1 MAVLF
6 CGRCIQMVADRCRYS
21 SIVGLCIYMLLL
33 WNMFRGLSGKQHTW
47 SSCSFLPNLIVS
59 LLYQIFPSYMP
70 TILANNPKI
79 SIRVSSLNLVCI
91 VELFTSFL
99 PCWHNITL
107 YAAGWTL
114 SLPAIKENGGYNAT
128 NLASSRM

>member
-59 LLYQIFPSYMP
+59 LLYRIFPSSLKLHAHYLSQQSKDFHQGFQFESCMHSRTFYLILTLLAQYYLVRSWLD
-70 TILANNPKI
+70 TI
-79 SIRVSSLNLVCI
+79 S
-91 VELFTSFL
+91 TS
-99 PCWHNITL
+99 NQRKMVDT
-107 YAAGWTL
+107 
-114 SLPAIKENGGYNAT
+114 
-128 NLASSRM
+128 M